1 MLTYMTANFSKFS
14 GETFQ
19 VTYGTASAP
28 YLAVRSLHHQCGQF
42 PLTKWHSSHVEFVES
57 YTNNDLNPITDGVTS
72 ALGVVGSEAL
82 VLTRSTKTFL
92 YMMYD
97 DALRAVQT
105 SGPTTRNHVLATRGP
120 FYQFGQKMRVRKED
134 TLHK

>member
-72 ALGVVGSEAL
+72 ALGVVGSEARHITIC
-82 VLTRSTKTFL
+82 VYSQKRAHNNHTAFE
-92 YMMYD
+92 
-97 DALRAVQT
+97 ALC
-105 SGPTTRNHVLATRGP
+105 
-120 FYQFGQKMRVRKED
+120 RVRAIRPTWIAVSTHYRRQDYSTGTSARKTE
-134 TLHK
+134 LG